1 MTYTAARPVMMSVHQ
16 KEYEMGSVIEMI
28 SDKMSGSPDFE
39 VGFTEA
45 EGEAL
50 CIAIFGLMK
59 MYPGRTFSIKGNS
72 DAWRLSI
79 GVFASDDWPDYD
91 PSSRVIKT
99 FDVFRLI
106 RADSYSEALAE
117 LKIGDT
123 HPVATEI
130 SKARGDLLGLK
141 PQ

>member
-1 MTYTAARPVMMSVHQ
+1 MNAAHIGETVMDDIVQM
-16 KEYEMGSVIEMI
+16 K
-28 SDKMSGSPDFE
+28 SGSEATDRDFE

-79 GVFASDDWPDYD
+79 GVFANDDWPDYD

-106 RADSYSEALAE
+106 QADSYSEALAE
-117 LKIGDT
+117 LKIDET

-130 SKARGDLLGLK
+130 GKARGDLMQQDDLLRQDGAK
-141 PQ
+141 H